1 MYLVPQI
8 RCVVLGLLAGLT
20 LLWRLQMLVG
30 EQECAPG
37 DADSHEGGRLVA
49 RYATI

>member
-1 MYLVPQI
+1 MYLVPQM
-8 RCVVLGLLAGLT
+8 RCMVLGLLADLM

-30 EQECAPG
+30 EQERAPG

-49 RYATI
+49 RYATV